1 MIFNLEIWPFYFIQY
16 FFTTVANLKMTG
28 HVRVSY
34 ATQTQPV
41 YNQLVCE

>member
-1 MIFNLEIWPFYFIQY
+1 
-16 FFTTVANLKMTG
+16 MTG